1 MTTLNKNTSKKIS
14 DNIMEF
20 KGKVFT
26 KTGRLT
32 KKFKTFALE
41 NPSVLIPS
49 QYVRV
54 GDKFILKSKAFDKRF
69 KSNVVKKKFSKPK
82 KVFLKGDFEK
92 VYEPRFFNNGEY
104 KGVPI
109 NDDSFLFK
117 TYKKISSG
125 GDMVRVIVKAY
136 DYDNDSINNIQDLQ
150 SKKKSDILYNNTNV
164 IIDNQILTQSNI
176 YDYREEGQDFILFI
190 DSSYPNVI
198 AYLLEN
204 NLKVRL
210 ILSKMENLTPQ
221 QIT

>member
-49 QYVRV
+49 QFVRV
-54 GDKFILKSKAFDKRF
+54 GDKIILKSKAFDKRF
-69 KSNVVKKKFSKPK
+69 KSNVLKKKLSKPK

-92 VYEPRFFNNGEY
+92 LYEPRFFNNGEY

-109 NDDSFLFK
+109 NEDSFLFN

-136 DYDNDSINNIQDLQ
+136 DYDNDTI
-150 SKKKSDILYNNTNV
+150 KILK
-164 IIDNQILTQSNI
+164 I
-176 YDYREEGQDFILFI
+176 Y
-190 DSSYPNVI
+190 
-198 AYLLEN
+198 
-204 NLKVRL
+204 KVRKNPTFYII
-210 ILSKMENLTPQ
+210 ILM
-221 QIT
+221 